1 MANNLKTAALMA
13 LLGGIFVG
21 LGWFFF
27 GQQGALIALGIAV
40 AINFFMY
47 WFSDKIAIKA
57 ARARP
62 VAEHEL
68 PDVYA
73 IVRSLAMR
81 AEMPMPEIYLIHSKQ
96 PNAFATGRNPKHAA
110 VAVTTGIIEAL
121 NYQELEGVLAH
132 ELSHVKN
139 RDILISSVAATIGV
153 AMSFLA
159 RIAFWGSLGRRGGG
173 GNSAFTAIAGL
184 AAIIIAPLVAVIIRM
199 AISRSREFEAD
210 RSGSE
215 LTGAPLILA
224 SALDK
229 LHAGT
234 SRHPMEVGAAAST
247 LFIADP
253 YASLSAQQR
262 QKLRFSRMFSTHPPI
277 EERIERLTQMASP
290 LG

>member
-1 MANNLKTAALMA
+1 MANNLKTVALMA
-13 LLGGIFVG
+13 LLGGIFVA
-21 LGWFFF
+21 LGYFFF
-27 GQQGALIALGIAV
+27 EQQGAAIALGFAV
-40 AINFFMY
+40 VLNFFMY

-62 VAEHEL
+62 VAENEL
-68 PDVYA
+68 PDVYS

-81 AEMPMPEIYLIHSKQ
+81 ADMPMPDIYLIDSKQ
-96 PNAFATGRNPKHAA
+96 PNAFATGRNPKNAA

-132 ELSHVKN
+132 ELSHVQN

-159 RIAFWGSLGRRGGG
+159 RMAFWGSLGRRSNNGL
-173 GNSAFTAIAGL
+173 TAIAGL
-184 AAIIIAPLVAVIIRM
+184 AAIIIAPLVAVVIRM

-215 LTGAPLILA
+215 LTGSPLNLA
-224 SALDK
+224 SALNK
-229 LHAGT
+229 LYEGT
-234 SRHPMEVGAAAST
+234 ARHPMEVGAGAST

-253 YASLSAQQR
+253 FASLSAQQR
-262 QKLRFSRMFSTHPPI
+262 RQMRFSRLFSTHPPI
-277 EERIERLTQMASP
+277 AERIERLTQSASP
-290 LG
+290 LR

>member
-1 MANNLKTAALMA
+1 MANNLKTVALMA
-13 LLGGIFVG
+13 LLGGIFVA
-21 LGWFFF
+21 LGYFFF
-27 GQQGALIALGIAV
+27 GQQGAIIALAIAV

-81 AEMPMPEIYLIHSKQ
+81 AEMPMPDIYLIHSNQ
-96 PNAFATGRNPKHAA
+96 PNAFATGRNPKNAA

-159 RIAFWGSLGRRGGG
+159 RMAFWGGMGRRGGG
-173 GNSAFTAIAGL
+173 NNAVTAIAGL
-184 AAIIIAPLVAVIIRM
+184 AAIIIAPLIAMVIRM

-210 RSGSE
+210 RTGAE
-215 LTGAPLILA
+215 LTGSPLNLA

-253 YASLSAQQR
+253 YASLTPQQR
-262 QKLRFSRMFSTHPPI
+262 KQFRFSKMFSTHPPI
-277 EERIERLTQMASP
+277 PERIERLTQMSSP
-290 LG
+290 IS

>member
-1 MANNLKTAALMA
+1 MANNLKTVALMA
-13 LLGGIFVG
+13 LLGGIFVA
-21 LGWFFF
+21 LGYFFF
-27 GQQGALIALGIAV
+27 GQRGAAIALAIAV

-47 WFSDKIAIKA
+47 WFSDKLAIKA

-81 AEMPMPEIYLIHSKQ
+81 ADMPVPDIYLIHSDQ

-159 RIAFWGSLGRRGGG
+159 RMAFWSSMGRRGGG
-173 GNSAFTAIAGL
+173 NNAVTAIAGL
-184 AAIIIAPLVAVIIRM
+184 AAIIIAPLIAVVIRM

-210 RSGSE
+210 RTGAE
-215 LTGAPLILA
+215 LTGSPLLLA

-229 LHAGT
+229 LHVGT
-234 SRHPMEVGAAAST
+234 SRHPMDVGAAAST

-253 YASLSAQQR
+253 YASLSARQR
-262 QKLRFSRMFSTHPPI
+262 KQLRFSKMFATHPPI
-277 EERIERLTQMASP
+277 AERIERLTQMSSP
-290 LG
+290 IS

>member
-1 MANNLKTAALMA
+1 MANNTKTVALLA

-21 LGWFFF
+21 VGWLLA
-27 GQQGALIALGIAV
+27 GQQGAFLALGIAV
-40 AINFFMY
+40 LFNLAMY

-62 VAEHEL
+62 VPEHEL

-73 IVRSLAMR
+73 IVRSLALR
-81 AEMPMPEIYLIHSKQ
+81 ADMPMPDIYLIHSQQ

-121 NYQELEGVLAH
+121 NYQELEAVLAH
-132 ELSHVKN
+132 ELAHVQN
-139 RDILISSVAATIGV
+139 RDILISSVAATIGA

-159 RIAFWGSLGRRGGG
+159 RMAFWGSVGRRG
-173 GNSAFTAIAGL
+173 NSGLTAIAGL

-210 RSGSE
+210 RSGVGI
-215 LTGAPLILA
+215 TGSPLVLA
-224 SALDK
+224 SALAK
-229 LHAGT
+229 LDQGTARHA
-234 SRHPMEVGAAAST
+234 MDVGAAAST

-253 YASLSAQQR
+253 FRAMSKEQR
-262 QKLRFSRMFSTHPPI
+262 QGLRFSWLFSTHPPI
-277 EERIERLTQMASP
+277 PERIERLHKIASP

>member
-1 MANNLKTAALMA
+1 MANNLKTVGLMA
-13 LLGGIFVG
+13 LLGAIFVG
-21 LGWFFF
+21 LGYFFF
-27 GQQGALIALGIAV
+27 GQQGAAIALAIAV

-68 PDVYA
+68 PDVYG
-73 IVRSLAMR
+73 IVRSLTMR
-81 AEMPMPEIYLIHSKQ
+81 AEMPMPDIYLIHSKQ

-110 VAVTTGIIEAL
+110 VAVTTGIIDSL

-132 ELSHVKN
+132 ELAHVKN

-159 RIAFWGSLGRRGGG
+159 RMAFWGSMGRRGGG
-173 GNSAFTAIAGL
+173 NNAMTAIAGL
-184 AAIIIAPLVAVIIRM
+184 AAIIIAPLIAMVIRM

-215 LTGAPLILA
+215 LTGSPLNLA

-229 LHAGT
+229 LHSGT
-234 SRHPMEVGAAAST
+234 TKHPMEVSAAAST

-253 YASLSAQQR
+253 YASLSEQR
-262 QKLRFSRMFSTHPPI
+262 RKQMRFSNLFSTHPPI
-277 EERIERLTQMASP
+277 SERIERLTQMASP
-290 LG
+290 LS

>member
-1 MANNLKTAALMA
+1 
-13 LLGGIFVG
+13 
-21 LGWFFF
+21 
-27 GQQGALIALGIAV
+27 
-40 AINFFMY
+40 
-47 WFSDKIAIKA
+47 
-57 ARARP
+57 
-62 VAEHEL
+62 
-68 PDVYA
+68 
-73 IVRSLAMR
+73 MR

-173 GNSAFTAIAGL
+173 GGGNSAFTAVAGL

-215 LTGAPLILA
+215 LTGAPLNLA

-229 LHAGT
+229 LHTGT

-277 EERIERLTQMASP
+277 EERIDRLTQMASP
-290 LG
+290 LS

>member
-1 MANNLKTAALMA
+1 MANNVKTVGLMA
-13 LLGGIFVG
+13 LLGAIFVG
-21 LGWFFF
+21 LGYFFF
-27 GQQGALIALGIAV
+27 GQQGAAIALAIAV

-68 PDVYA
+68 PDVYG
-73 IVRSLAMR
+73 IVRSLTMR
-81 AEMPMPEIYLIHSKQ
+81 AEMPMPDIYLIHSKQ
-96 PNAFATGRNPKHAA
+96 PNAFATGRNPKNAA
-110 VAVTTGIIEAL
+110 VAVTTGIIDSL

-132 ELSHVKN
+132 ELAHVKN

-159 RIAFWGSLGRRGGG
+159 RMAFWGGMGRRGGG
-173 GNSAFTAIAGL
+173 NNAVSAIAGI
-184 AAIIIAPLVAVIIRM
+184 AAIIIAPLIAMVIRM

-215 LTGAPLILA
+215 LTGSPLNLA

-229 LHAGT
+229 LHSGT
-234 SRHPMEVGAAAST
+234 TRHPMEVSAAAST

-253 YASLSAQQR
+253 YASLSDERRKQ
-262 QKLRFSRMFSTHPPI
+262 LRFSNLFSTHPRIP
-277 EERIERLTQMASP
+277 ERIERLTQMASP
-290 LG
+290 LS

>member
-1 MANNLKTAALMA
+1 MANNLKTVALMA
-13 LLGGIFVG
+13 LLGGLFVG
-21 LGWFFF
+21 LGYFFF

-40 AINFFMY
+40 VLNFFMY

-81 AEMPMPEIYLIHSKQ
+81 ADMPVPDIYLIHSDQ
-96 PNAFATGRNPKHAA
+96 PNAFATGRNPKNAA
-110 VAVTTGIIEAL
+110 VAVTTGIIEGL

-132 ELSHVKN
+132 ELSHVQN

-159 RIAFWGSLGRRGGG
+159 RMAFWGSMGRRGGG
-173 GNSAFTAIAGL
+173 NNAVTAVAGL
-184 AAIIIAPLVAVIIRM
+184 AAIIIAPLIAVVIRM

-210 RSGSE
+210 RTGAE
-215 LTGAPLILA
+215 LTGSPLNLA

-262 QKLRFSRMFSTHPPI
+262 QKLRFSGMFSTHPPI
-277 EERIERLTQMASP
+277 AERIERLTQMSSP
-290 LG
+290 IS